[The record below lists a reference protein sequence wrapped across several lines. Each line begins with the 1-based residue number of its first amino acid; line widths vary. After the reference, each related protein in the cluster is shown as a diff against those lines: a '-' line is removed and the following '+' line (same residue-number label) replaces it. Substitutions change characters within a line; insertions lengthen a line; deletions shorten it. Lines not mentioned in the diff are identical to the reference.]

1 MFSLIQV
8 PVGTMMTFLLSYSIR
23 RVMTQFF
30 VMQMEAEK
38 TRDSVTQI
46 LDNLPDAVIMLE
58 SHKLQYCNKQ
68 ADKFFGVDL
77 SHLSQNPE
85 NQTTLQSA

>member
-1 MFSLIQV
+1 M
-8 PVGTMMTFLLSYSIR
+8 FLLSYSIR

-30 VMQMEAEK
+30 MMQMEAEK

-58 SHKLQYCNKQ
+58 SNKLQYCNKQ
-68 ADKFFGVDL
+68 ADNFFGVDL
-77 SHLSQNPE
+77 SKLSQTPE
-85 NQTTLQSA
+85 NQLTL